1 MVNLSCSNDSDAFD
15 EIATN
20 FSNLVKHFVIILIL
34 TLKNEKNKHGWI

>member
-20 FSNLVKHFVIILIL
+20 FSNLVKHFVIILNIN
-34 TLKNEKNKHGWI
+34 T